1 VKTSIGEADILLQSA
16 CARFRPAIAG
26 ARIFTKQLLAK
37 NRGLC
42 YGPGMETTAARRTL
56 DSSAKRPRGRPRKT
70 LEDRDDGNRR
80 QQLLSCAATLFRR
93 KGFGGTSTRDI
104 AAAVGM
110 QSGSPFYHFKSK
122 GALLYAVMD
131 EGMRSAIARQERAI
145 SASTRQQQAMGGA
158 QAAKPD
164 DAARLRILI
173 RNHFDVLLGPGSDFI
188 PVMLY
193 EARSIM
199 PRQRTALAQLQS
211 EYEAPWIPVLEAL
224 HACGRLKAEVKLARL
239 LMFGALNWSAQWYDR
254 RKGASLDELTDA
266 AIALFLASGETPQSN
281 CRGETP

>member
-1 VKTSIGEADILLQSA
+1 MV
-16 CARFRPAIAG
+16 PA
-26 ARIFTKQLLAK
+26 
-37 NRGLC
+37 
-42 YGPGMETTAARRTL
+42 METTAARRTT

-80 QQLLSCAATLFRR
+80 QQLLSSAATLFRR

-122 GALLYAVMD
+122 GALLYAVME

-145 SASTRQQQAMGGA
+145 SAFTRRQQAPRDA
-158 QAAKPD
+158 EAAEPD
-164 DAARLRILI
+164 AAARLRILI

-193 EARSIM
+193 EARSITR
-199 PRQRTALAQLQS
+199 RQRTALAQLQS
-211 EYEAPWIPVLEAL
+211 EYEAPWFPVLDAL
-224 HACGRLKAEVKLARL
+224 RACGRLKADVKLARL

-266 AIALFLASGETPQSN
+266 AIALFVAGSETLQVNS
-281 CRGETP
+281 RGETT